1 MLSGFGDNTGIHNKN
16 TSDEKV
22 QVNAQRRVSNGGS
35 TIAGAMKNDVY
46 SMFSDINSIGMS
58 GAKKIMSKVNTP
70 SK

>member
-1 MLSGFGDNTGIHNKN
+1 MLSGFGDNTGIHNKI
-16 TSDEKV
+16 SDEKV